1 MSGSS
6 DTRFWVWPLPFQP
19 ANLPVR
25 PIPTPA
31 SDVQLPL
38 SEETQMAIC
47 APFGRNGP
55 ARAGDERVGGTSIP
69 SAATSDAGKRDPLAM
84 DGEVELHPHLLAAT
98 TMTRA
103 QFSLA
108 FDRCFDRVYAY
119 VNRRVEDRATC
130 ERVVG
135 EVLAVNL
142 HLLVDGG
149 NENQIARA
157 LKATADERM
166 EEGRSSGSSVRMV
179 GA

>member
-1 MSGSS
+1 
-6 DTRFWVWPLPFQP
+6 
-19 ANLPVR
+19 
-25 PIPTPA
+25 
-31 SDVQLPL
+31 
-38 SEETQMAIC
+38 MAIC
-47 APFGRNGP
+47 APSGRHGH
-55 ARAGDERVGGTSIP
+55 ARAGDERVGTSTP
-69 SAATSDAGKRDPLAM
+69 SATTSDASKRDPLAM
-84 DGEVELHPHLLAAT
+84 NGEIERVPHLLAAT
-98 TMTRA
+98 TMTRE

-149 NENQIARA
+149 DEKQIARA
-157 LKATADERM
+157 LKATSDERL
-166 EEGRSSGSSVRMV
+166 EEERSSGSSARMV

>member
-1 MSGSS
+1 M
-6 DTRFWVWPLPFQP
+6 
-19 ANLPVR
+19 N
-25 PIPTPA
+25 
-31 SDVQLPL
+31 
-38 SEETQMAIC
+38 
-47 APFGRNGP
+47 
-55 ARAGDERVGGTSIP
+55 
-69 SAATSDAGKRDPLAM
+69 
-84 DGEVELHPHLLAAT
+84 GEVELVPHLLAAT
-98 TMTRA
+98 AMTRE

-149 NENQIARA
+149 DEKQIARA
-157 LKATADERM
+157 LKATSDERI
-166 EEGRSSGSSVRMV
+166 EEGRSSGSSVRRV